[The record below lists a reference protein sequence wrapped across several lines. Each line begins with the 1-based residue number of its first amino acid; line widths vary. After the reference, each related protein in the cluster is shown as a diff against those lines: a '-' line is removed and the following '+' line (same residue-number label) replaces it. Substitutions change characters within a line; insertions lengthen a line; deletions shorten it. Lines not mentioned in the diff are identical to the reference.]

1 MLALFLETNADAR
14 EWCRRY
20 GPFKKFSGGRGSR
33 DIVTTPDVWAE
44 QLRRQRDRWLDA
56 VLDVKLVAAACE
68 RPIYVLLQ
76 NAAFG
81 DVGVI
86 DVDAPDDQVPVAAAR
101 IPTLIK
107 CSPVLVRREPDA
119 DAVLGEVA
127 QADQIAPD
135 DIVITYG
142 GTHFRGT
149 RRPGG
154 ARGAK
159 RRCTPEQAGHGDSKQ
174 RRRT

>member
-1 MLALFLETNADAR
+1 VLE
-14 EWCRRY
+14 
-20 GPFKKFSGGRGSR
+20 
-33 DIVTTPDVWAE
+33 
-44 QLRRQRDRWLDA
+44 
-56 VLDVKLVAAACE
+56 VKLVAAACE

-86 DVDAPDDQVPVAAAR
+86 DVDAPGDQVPVAAAR
-101 IPTLIK
+101 VPTLIK

-127 QADQIAPD
+127 KTDQITLD

-142 GTHFRGT
+142 GAHFRGT
-149 RRPGG
+149 RRPGD

-159 RRCTPEQAGHGDSKQ
+159 RQCTPEQAGHGGSRQ